1 MISCL
6 IYVLSFVSV
15 ILIFA
20 LKIQLEAQRRDISQR
35 FFVLFLFG
43 WFFCGRGG
51 RSCLTYCTDEDC
63 GFFYTQLHL
72 KNHIWNI
79 TNLCCDIFI
88 NFTLLVPV
96 YPKQLNSG
104 QERLEMMV
112 INIFHGQSM
121 YWIWW
126 DVNNFN
132 WKIEM
137 DR

>member
-6 IYVLSFVSV
+6 SYVLSFVSV

-20 LKIQLEAQRRDISQR
+20 LKIQLEAQRRDITQR
-35 FFVLFLFG
+35 FFVMFLFG
-43 WFFCGRGG
+43 FFFGGRGG

-88 NFTLLVPV
+88 NFTLLVLV

-112 INIFHGQSM
+112 INILHGQSM
-121 YWIWW
+121 Y
-126 DVNNFN
+126 
-132 WKIEM
+132 
-137 DR
+137 